1 MRTLICT
8 ILAMTVALATPGVM
22 AHTIRIVGHLEDAV
36 ILPMGLPIKAK
47 MDTGADIALIHA
59 VDIERY
65 RQDGENWVRFTLES
79 DGRTETVHR
88 PLVRIARIRFAG
100 SQVAERPVVRLKLCI
115 AGYSNFAQIIPID
128 RSRMRVP
135 LLIGKRF
142 MSAGGLVVD
151 PASEHVGRPICD

>member
-8 ILAMTVALATPGVM
+8 ILAATVALVTSGAM
-22 AHTIRIVGHLEDAV
+22 AHSIKIVGHLEDAV
-36 ILPMGLPIKAK
+36 VLPMGLPIKAK

-65 RQDGENWVRFTLES
+65 RQDGEEWVRFTLKS
-79 DGRTETVHR
+79 DGRTETVRR

-100 SQVAERPVVRLKLCI
+100 SQVAERPVVRLRLCI
-115 AGYSNFAQIIPID
+115 AGYSNLAQIIPID

-142 MSAGGLVVD
+142 MSSGGLVVD
-151 PASEHVGRPICD
+151 SSSEHIGRPVCD